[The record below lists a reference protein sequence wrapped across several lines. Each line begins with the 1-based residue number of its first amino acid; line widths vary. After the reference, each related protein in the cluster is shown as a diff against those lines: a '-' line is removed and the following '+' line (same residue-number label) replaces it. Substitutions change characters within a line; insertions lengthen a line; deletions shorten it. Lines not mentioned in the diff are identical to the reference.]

1 MVGLPTE
8 WLSRRAAR
16 RADARAAYAVRVF
29 GEMFRS
35 GLACGGGD
43 LLSASSENS
52 SSLRGSK
59 RLGVD
64 DLGDD
69 IGVVVLVT
77 LT

>member
-1 MVGLPTE
+1 M
-8 WLSRRAAR
+8 
-16 RADARAAYAVRVF
+16 F

-35 GLACGGGD
+35 GRACGGGG

-59 RLGVD
+59 RLGDD
-64 DLGDD
+64 DLEVD
-69 IGVVVLVT
+69 IGVVVLESG